1 MKHVPTVDIA
11 KQLDREKVS
20 FVREAGEHLKEIA
33 DARAKHK
40 YDLELKAFMMR
51 RKHEELVKYHGKTD
65 FMLPTELKMRGREK
79 LYNVRSALH
88 EPDPTLVEATKDSYK
103 EGSDFILGIEKFIFK
118 QYEWAPYDQVII

>member
-20 FVREAGEHLKEIA
+20 FVKEAGERLKAIA
-33 DARAKHK
+33 EAKSK
-40 YDLELKAFMMR
+40 NRYDLELKAFMLR

-65 FMLPTELKMRGREK
+65 FMLPTELKMKGREK

-88 EPDPTLVEATKDSYK
+88 
-103 EGSDFILGIEKFIFK
+103 
-118 QYEWAPYDQVII
+118 